1 MVTPQNRESLL
12 RILRYMRVGKR
23 QHHVTVHHN
32 GRCLVR
38 AAVLRRMGVTPD
50 YVSVLVSVD
59 DTGADIVFCRTSVS
73 GSSRLVHPVRPTGT
87 VCACAYFYC
96 KRISRLASSGNMRLR
111 FIGRGEHKPD
121 GTIRIRLSF
130 SPVRDAH
137 SLLYN
142 S

>member
-1 MVTPQNRESLL
+1 MVTPQNRESLM

-59 DTGADIVFCRTSVS
+59 DTGADIVFCTDVQS
-73 GSSRLVHPVRPTGT
+73 GACRLVHPVRPTGT

-96 KRISRLASSGNMRLR
+96 KRISRVASSGKMRLR
-111 FIGRGEHKPD
+111 FLGRGEHKPD
-121 GTIRIRLSF
+121 GTIRVRLSF